1 MSFWAFEN
9 TSICCQLALL
19 SLSSL
24 SSSSSPLLVIEIRG
38 WVELKFREE
47 EEEKEMI
54 GTLRGSLWNRWKQ
67 RVESCIDEKK
77 HFWDLANYNMDT
89 FDVLSLF
96 SLSLNSATLLDNLKV
111 LTELNCVFQQN
122 YWMLDIHTIAQNK
135 WSLVIKCSRPRK
147 LQFFFFFFKGE
158 FVILL
163 VHVTCFLLCNFFK
176 QWLEIIRVLEQFS
189 TFV

>member
-1 MSFWAFEN
+1 MDKNREWNHYQALTKRN
-9 TSICCQLALL
+9 T
-19 SLSSL
+19 
-24 SSSSSPLLVIEIRG
+24 
-38 WVELKFREE
+38 
-47 EEEKEMI
+47 
-54 GTLRGSLWNRWKQ
+54 
-67 RVESCIDEKK
+67 
-77 HFWDLANYNMDT
+77 FWDLANYNMDT

-147 LQFFFFFFKGE
+147 LQFFFVFKRE

-163 VHVTCFLLCNFFK
+163 VHDTCFLLCNFFK
-176 QWLEIIRVLEQFS
+176 QWLEILRGLEQFS